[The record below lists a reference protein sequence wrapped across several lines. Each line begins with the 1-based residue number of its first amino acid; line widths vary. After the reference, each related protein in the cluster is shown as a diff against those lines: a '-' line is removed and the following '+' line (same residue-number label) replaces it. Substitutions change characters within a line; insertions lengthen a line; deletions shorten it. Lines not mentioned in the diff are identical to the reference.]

1 MNVKYIIISFIIID
15 MNGYFCHMKSLSR
28 LVLVLF
34 LAFLSTPTVVTLI
47 ENSTDISLFYSF
59 AEEEIQKELKEVK
72 AEVKQH
78 FDYPFL
84 ELRIL
89 KNTAI
94 ISENLSRHDNVS
106 SEIISPPPELI

>member
-1 MNVKYIIISFIIID
+1 M
-15 MNGYFCHMKSLSR
+15 
-28 LVLVLF
+28 
-34 LAFLSTPTVVTLI
+34 FLSTPTVVTLI
-47 ENSTDISLFYSF
+47 KKNTNTSLFYSF
-59 AEEEIQKELKEVK
+59 AEEEIHKELKEVK

-84 ELRIL
+84 DSAVR

-106 SEIISPPPELI
+106 SEIISPPPEFS